1 MNDNLK
7 KPEGSDSEEEGEIR
21 LSEIEHPSLQ
31 VTIFYCLIPRNYGRL
46 AS

>member
-7 KPEGSDSEEEGEIR
+7 KTECSDSEEEGEIR

-31 VTIFYCLIPRNYGRL
+31 VMGCVPFNP
-46 AS
+46 